1 VTGLPGGR
9 LAVVTVE
16 NDACCAFP
24 HASPRGL
31 PVTGRDRH
39 LPQER
44 AIGTPLSFE
53 PAPGTVNHL
62 ITGRLRPDL
71 KRTVAFGLMALVV
84 ASAVRIFGDLSW
96 SSLGAGTLTASGC
109 LLFVALA
116 VLAVRSGASE
126 VAAVSG
132 TRFGDAHASV
142 VALLLTLAGYA
153 ATAMSLL
160 VLLQIPLSRLL
171 VSGAVT
177 GVVLGVAAQQSL
189 GNIIAGM
196 VLLLNRPF
204 QVGQH
209 ITVRSGALAGP
220 YTGQVLSIGLTY
232 VQLDTDE
239 GVILLPNS
247 GVLAAAV
254 GPRSATPSSPDSR
267 PPHDGRS

>member
-1 VTGLPGGR
+1 
-9 LAVVTVE
+9 LA
-16 NDACCAFP
+16 
-24 HASPRGL
+24 
-31 PVTGRDRH
+31 VTGRDPH

-44 AIGTPLSFE
+44 AIRTSLPFE

-71 KRTVAFGLMALVV
+71 KRTVAFGLLALIV
-84 ASAVRIFGDLSW
+84 AAAVRIYGDLSW
-96 SSLGAGTLTASGC
+96 SSLGEGALTASGC

-126 VAAVSG
+126 VAAVSR
-132 TRFGDAHASV
+132 TRFGDAHAAV

-153 ATAMSLL
+153 ATVMSLL
-160 VLLQIPLSRLL
+160 VLLQVPVGRLL

-189 GNIIAGM
+189 GN
-196 VLLLNRPF
+196 V
-204 QVGQH
+204 
-209 ITVRSGALAGP
+209 VRSGALAGP

-232 VQLDTDE
+232 VQLDTDD
-239 GVILLPNS
+239 GLILLPNS

-254 GPRSATPSSPDSR
+254 GPRADTPEQ
-267 PPHDGRS
+267 H